1 MDNIMNRRGLL
12 RMAGAGA
19 LGLAAAP
26 LLSACGGSSG
36 GGSGTGGV
44 SNAGKQLAP
53 WPTYV
58 PFAGPKPDA
67 PGDDTGVQPLY
78 LTYPETLT
86 QSVNETVGDGSKV
99 TALVVTYGPPPAPV
113 AQNRY
118 WQAINKALNVD
129 LQVTVIPD
137 PEYGQKMTTLM
148 ASGSDLP
155 DIIMFTNL
163 ALPHS
168 LEFIQARCADLSE
181 FVAGDAVKQYP
192 NLANIPTYAW
202 KGMGR
207 INGKIYG
214 IPLERPM
221 PANSLFVNRT
231 AMNEAG
237 IPKDWTA
244 EQYLDAMKELSGE
257 RKWGL
262 GWYKTLFTG
271 LGCITYHAGALGA
284 PNIWAVSGGQF
295 TSTITTPQF
304 EQAIDVMRKLVEARS
319 VHPDSLTVSSTDMQ
333 SYFYNGTV
341 ASSQDG
347 FGSLSPTTLTKIN
360 GRYELDLGRPYG
372 PQATPWQ
379 SAGMFGYVTFKKA
392 PADRIKLLLRI
403 SDYLSAPFGTKEY
416 ELANYG
422 VEGVHFT
429 KEDGGIKTTDL
440 YQTENNNTLP
450 FRYIGAAPSVLYLP
464 GHPETAKAT
473 YEWQQATLPKSVPNP
488 GQGLRSATQVSKGA
502 QLNQILG
509 DGIAAI
515 AFGRK
520 PLSAWKDVVAQ
531 WKQTGGDQMAR
542 ELAEE
547 YAANQ

>member
-1 MDNIMNRRGLL
+1 MDNTISRRGLL

-26 LLSACGGSSG
+26 LLSACGSG
-36 GGSGTGGV
+36 GGGGASGGV
-44 SNAGKQLAP
+44 SNAGKQLVP
-53 WPTYV
+53 WPAYV

-67 PGDDTGVQPLY
+67 PGDAPGVQPLY
-78 LTYPETLT
+78 LKYPETLT
-86 QSVNETVGDGSKV
+86 QSVTDTVGDGSKV
-99 TALVVTYGPPPAPV
+99 TALVVTFGPPPAPL

-129 LQVTVIPD
+129 LQITVVPD

-168 LEFIQARCADLSE
+168 LEFIQAQCADLSDHL
-181 FVAGDAVKQYP
+181 AGDAVKQYP

-207 INGKIYG
+207 IGGRIYG
-214 IPLERPM
+214 VPLERPT

-231 AMNEAG
+231 LMDEAG
-237 IPKDWTA
+237 IPKNWTT
-244 EQYLDAMKELSGE
+244 EQYLDAMRELSGD

-262 GWYKTLFTG
+262 GWFKTLFSG
-271 LGCITYHAGALGA
+271 LGGITYHAGSLGA
-284 PNIWAVSGGQF
+284 PNTWSVVDGRF
-295 TSTITTPQF
+295 VSTITTPQF
-304 EQAIDVMRKLVEARS
+304 EQALDVMRKLVEARS
-319 VHPDSLTVSSTDMQ
+319 VYPDSLTVSSTDMQ
-333 SYFYNGTV
+333 SHFYNGTV
-341 ASSQDG
+341 ASIQDG
-347 FGSLSPTTLTKIN
+347 FGSLSVTNLAKI
-360 GRYELDLGRPYG
+360 GDRFELDMGYPYG

-379 SAGMFGYVTFKKA
+379 SAGLFGYVTFKKA
-392 PADRIKLLLRI
+392 APERIKLLLRI
-403 SDYLSAPFGTKEY
+403 CDYLSAPFGTKEY

-429 KEDGGIKTTDL
+429 KDEDGIKTTDL
-440 YQTENNNTLP
+440 FETESNLSLP
-450 FRYIGAAPSVLYLP
+450 TRYIGAAPAVLYLP
-464 GHPETAKAT
+464 GHPDTAKAVH
-473 YEWQQATLPKSVPNP
+473 EWQKASLPGSVGNP
-488 GQGLRSATQVSKGA
+488 ANGLRSATQVSKGA
-502 QLNQILG
+502 QMNQILG

-520 PLSAWKDVVAQ
+520 PLSAWQDIVKQ
-531 WKQTGGDQMAR
+531 WRQAGGDQWAE
-542 ELAEE
+542 ELAKE
-547 YAANQ
+547 YAASQ